1 MDYVT
6 PGPSVNQVLT
16 GVAATLG
23 ESSLLP
29 CIVGSLVQVEK
40 LSPITPALPVSTLT
54 TQIYPLLKPG
64 AIVNNSSVEIDVANA
79 TLAIVTGTDASG
91 DALSNSITT
100 VLGSFSS
107 VVNGDNLNVLIAPNQ
122 YHLFTVDHVSVDGKT
137 AFVTSPLFM
146 TLAAVAFKVTRSVV
160 GTIKATIGTP
170 IYNASSIQF
179 NSLKYKT
186 FDIASGNV
194 TISYK
199 AQRRDMNGFYSVTDL
214 TQLMLDMD
222 VVPENPLGFYLG
234 KIMAAASGEQT
245 SLAYIIPDNSEI
257 SYLAALEV
265 LSTNPNIYMITQAP
279 SGSTVTDAAVSLD
292 IAENVK
298 ENSKSTPG
306 PSFYRSGIVPL
317 TDEASF
323 LSKTLISNASFTK
336 A

>member
-1 MDYVT
+1 
-6 PGPSVNQVLT
+6 
-16 GVAATLG
+16 
-23 ESSLLP
+23 
-29 CIVGSLVQVEK
+29 
-40 LSPITPALPVSTLT
+40 
-54 TQIYPLLKPG
+54 
-64 AIVNNSSVEIDVANA
+64 
-79 TLAIVTGTDASG
+79 
-91 DALSNSITT
+91 
-100 VLGSFSS
+100 
-107 VVNGDNLNVLIAPNQ
+107 
-122 YHLFTVDHVSVDGKT
+122 
-137 AFVTSPLFM
+137 
-146 TLAAVAFKVTRSVV
+146 
-160 GTIKATIGTP
+160 
-170 IYNASSIQF
+170 
-179 NSLKYKT
+179 
-186 FDIASGNV
+186 
-194 TISYK
+194 
-199 AQRRDMNGFYSVTDL
+199 
-214 TQLMLDMD
+214 MLDMD
-222 VVPENPLGFYLG
+222 VVPENPLGFYLV